1 MSSAVQLL
9 DAAGRRRSP
18 ATMPEFHAG
27 RAPGNKGQRYAADPP
42 TVDEIIAVMRH
53 AGHARYGNRINGLI
67 VVLWRAGLRINE
79 ALSLNE
85 TDLEERRGSILVRHG
100 KNDRHRQVGMDAWG
114 WSALGPWLSQRATLP
129 VGPLFCVIA
138 GSTRGHAWSAG
149 AARLQ
154 LHQIALEAGVRRR
167 FAPHQLRHA
176 HAVELL
182 HEGIPL
188 PLIQRQLGHSHLST
202 TGTYLQGISSEEI
215 ISTVH
220 ARRAPMMHASAGL
233 ALETNTR
240 ERMTCSRDPFKRP
253 PRQTIA
259 PRVSSNQPPL
269 GLTWRTSSQMP
280 YRSNSAAS
288 DEDLAWLG
296 LRIIRA
302 MQSSARPRHDG

>member
-1 MSSAVQLL
+1 
-9 DAAGRRRSP
+9 
-18 ATMPEFHAG
+18 
-27 RAPGNKGQRYAADPP
+27 
-42 TVDEIIAVMRH
+42 MRH
-53 AGHARYGNRINGLI
+53 ARHTRYGNRLNGLI

-79 ALSLNE
+79 ALSLTE
-85 TDLEERRGSILVRHG
+85 SDLDERRGGDPGHG
-100 KNDRHRQVGMDAWG
+100 KNDHRREVGMDAWG
-114 WSALGPWLSQRATLP
+114 WSALQPWLAERATLP

-138 GSTRGHAWSAG
+138 GPTLGHAWSAA

-233 ALETNTR
+233 AL
-240 ERMTCSRDPFKRP
+240 
-253 PRQTIA
+253 
-259 PRVSSNQPPL
+259 
-269 GLTWRTSSQMP
+269 
-280 YRSNSAAS
+280 
-288 DEDLAWLG
+288 
-296 LRIIRA
+296 
-302 MQSSARPRHDG
+302 